1 MSSGVRLARAPRR
14 LRAARPRDIRRR
26 LSALCTAPAATR
38 RAHLDRALPCAVVH
52 HTDCG
57 MEYFKSEELAK
68 LLETSLA
75 TASIVPLG
83 SAPKGVTFENASAEG
98 GSHDGHAG
106 STGCTL
112 TTRRR
117 PCARWRGRGEDRG
130 PLAHRAG
137 HPRSRIHLPRR
148 HGRHPARRDAGDGVV
163 G

>member
-75 TASIVPLG
+75 TANIVPLE

-98 GSHDGHAG
+98 GSHDGHAVHWLHIDDQEASVREDVAKIVG
-106 STGCTL
+106 HSLTAPGIPVHGYIYHVATG
-112 TTRRR
+112 
-117 PCARWRGRGEDRG
+117 AIQ
-130 PLAHRAG
+130 H
-137 HPRSRIHLPRR
+137 
-148 HGRHPARRDAGDGVV
+148 VV
-163 G
+163 TQVTA